1 MRLELHSRACRL
13 SFSDCCA
20 ASVTDTQHP
29 FLSSLHGNKEY
40 IRNRGGSAD
49 GSWGT
54 GETGGAHAYTQRTH
68 ACMHARTQTDIQT
81 HMHTNLHMHT
91 HTHTRADGSGG
102 AGGTGA
108 RTHAHTH
115 AQRCSLTRT
124 HASTHAQ
131 ACTRAQARTHTH
143 THMCARVIPTLA
155 RTRAR
160 TRTLARPLIHA
171 CGRVS
176 RCLLWGS
183 LSVCLS
189 VCLSLYLSIS
199 LLSVSLFSHSL
210 THT

>member
-68 ACMHARTQTDIQT
+68 ACMHARTQTDIQA

-91 HTHTRADGSGG
+91 HTHEQMDQVEQVEQVH
-102 AGGTGA
+102 A
-108 RTHAHTH
+108 RTHTRTKMLSHTH
-115 AQRCSLTRT
+115 TRKHTRT
-124 HASTHAQ
+124 SMHARTSTHA
-131 ACTRAQARTHTH
+131 HTH

-199 LLSVSLFSHSL
+199 LLSVSLFSHPL
-210 THT
+210 TDT

>member
-54 GETGGAHAYTQRTH
+54 GETGGAHTYTQRTH

-91 HTHTRADGSGG
+91 HTHEQMDQVEQVEQVH
-102 AGGTGA
+102 A
-108 RTHAHTH
+108 RTHTRTKMLSHTH
-115 AQRCSLTRT
+115 TRKHTRT
-124 HASTHAQ
+124 SMHARTSTH
-131 ACTRAQARTHTH
+131 ACTRAH
-143 THMCARVIPTLA
+143 THMYARVIPKLA
-155 RTRAR
+155 RTRAH
-160 TRTLARPLIHA
+160 TRTFARPLIHA

-176 RCLLWGS
+176 RCLLRGS

-189 VCLSLYLSIS
+189 VSLSLYLSIS
-199 LLSVSLFSHSL
+199 LSLYSLSLSSL
-210 THT
+210 TL